1 MFKKI
6 CIAVFVGALLSP
18 VGLAL
23 SQTGGKGMVKG
34 GSTYCSKK
42 ARAAGGYHPICTTTS
57 RTTITKYKTVTK
69 NQTTTRY
76 TNRTTTSTKY
86 NTYTQTTTT
95 GGGEV
100 VVTEHITPTVTLPG
114 QTFTVTESEKAS
126 PVTSTAP
133 TTTIT
138 DESTTT
144 TSVYDT
150 VTSTVTTTITVTL
163 TESTI
168 D

>member
-23 SQTGGKGMVKG
+23 SNTGGKGVVRG
-34 GSTYCSKK
+34 GHTSYCSKK
-42 ARAAGGYHPICTTTS
+42 ARAAGGYHPVCTTTT

-69 NQTTTRY
+69 PVTTTRY

-86 NTYTQTTTT
+86 NTYTVTSKT

-100 VVTEHITPTVTLPG
+100 VVTEHVTTTSTIPG
-114 QTFTVTESEKAS
+114 KTFIVTESEKV
-126 PVTSTAP
+126 VTTTTAP
-133 TTTIT
+133 TSTYT
-138 DESTTT
+138 DVQTT
-144 TSVYDT
+144 TSTDQ
-150 VTSTVTTTITVTL
+150 VTTTQTVTKTVTVTL
-163 TESTI
+163 TEETVN
-168 D
+168 